1 MNDEVSPQEESM
13 RPPKVGAREESKS
26 HADEL
31 TVAHTDS
38 SAAQRSHGIEG
49 SASSHSSSSTPV
61 TQFGDYEIVSEI
73 ARGGMGVVYK
83 ARQIRLNRI
92 VALKMIL
99 GGQLASDDDVK
110 RFYLEAES
118 AASLDHPGIVPIY
131 EIGNHDGQHFFS
143 MGFVEGTSLANL
155 LKEGPMAPREAAE
168 CLARI
173 CDAIQFAHDR
183 GVIHRDLK
191 PGNILLSTESAKGD
205 SSTLKGRSLSQ
216 SLTLKSGSLRE
227 GEPSYQPKVTDF
239 GLAKQTKGGS
249 ELTGTGQILGTPSY
263 MPPEQAD
270 GKLATVGPLADV
282 YSLGAILYCML
293 TGRPP
298 FQSSNPIDT
307 LMQVLKSQPIAPRQL
322 NPAIPRDLETICLK
336 AIEKQPSKRYASA
349 AELREELLRFMTG
362 EPILARP
369 ISSIERGWRWLKRHP
384 SAGTF
389 AGVVLG
395 SLGIITGVTISS
407 NRKLQ
412 KERDVA
418 NHATIE
424 ANEQRNAAQRRLDK
438 AIEAVDK
445 LLVRVASE
453 QWAARPELQ
462 SEKKYL
468 LEQAVGFYLS
478 FIEESRGDTKVRLEA
493 AKAQMRLGNVYLMLN
508 DFDASLQSV
517 NAAQRLFKDLMSEQ
531 PQEASIRN
539 LCSEATILKAN
550 TLALTARYQESNDEY
565 LASIR
570 QADEALQLAPEN
582 IEYKIRKL
590 ESQSSYGYFLLSF
603 DPKKGKETIAQLMQN
618 ADEIEGN
625 GARYEARLAIGFALT
640 VDAAYK
646 LVDSNMP
653 AAAQSY
659 GKAAQLLETL
669 RDQTPPSPG
678 TLSSFTIPTRSS
690 RFSVGSCRVSAIGT
704 NRPNG
709 KGWHA
714 CSRGFRCSIACW

>member
-1 MNDEVSPQEESM
+1 M
-13 RPPKVGAREESKS
+13 
-26 HADEL
+26 
-31 TVAHTDS
+31 
-38 SAAQRSHGIEG
+38 
-49 SASSHSSSSTPV
+49 
-61 TQFGDYEIVSEI
+61 
-73 ARGGMGVVYK
+73 
-83 ARQIRLNRI
+83 
-92 VALKMIL
+92 
-99 GGQLASDDDVK
+99 
-110 RFYLEAES
+110 
-118 AASLDHPGIVPIY
+118 
-131 EIGNHDGQHFFS
+131 
-143 MGFVEGTSLANL
+143 
-155 LKEGPMAPREAAE
+155 
-168 CLARI
+168 
-173 CDAIQFAHDR
+173 
-183 GVIHRDLK
+183 
-191 PGNILLSTESAKGD
+191 
-205 SSTLKGRSLSQ
+205 
-216 SLTLKSGSLRE
+216 
-227 GEPSYQPKVTDF
+227 TDF

-669 RDQTPPSPG
+669 RDQTPPSPR

-714 CSRGFRCSIACW
+714 CSRGFSLFDRLLVINPKAFPYRMQKFQALRGIASLQRELGEEDRARVSDSEADRIVEQLIAENPNLEWLQGMDAMRQSLKFVQAIRDGEIDQLEEIANRLLQASTSRQQGDVRYNVACAYALASSMNQERRESFARRSLELLQELKEKKYFEVPARAKLLGNDNDLDALRERSDFQSFQRSLEVGKTSPGSLRPFEG